1 MCDCRGT
8 KIQVSFFISAENSSF
23 MELCHSGNFKAVVK
37 LVGSVRGSA
46 VTVKRAC
53 LSEAIK

>member
-1 MCDCRGT
+1 
-8 KIQVSFFISAENSSF
+8 VSFFISAENSSF

-37 LVGSVRGSA
+37 LVGSMRGSA
-46 VTVKRAC
+46 VTAKRAC